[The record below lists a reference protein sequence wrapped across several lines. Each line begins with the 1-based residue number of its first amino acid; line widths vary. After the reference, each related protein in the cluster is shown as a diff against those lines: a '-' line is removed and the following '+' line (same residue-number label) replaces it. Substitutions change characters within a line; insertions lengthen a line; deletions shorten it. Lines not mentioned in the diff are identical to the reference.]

1 MGHVTPRDLQVL
13 RDSFSIVRL
22 VIFDSLS
29 MLVFGQR
36 DGTIRLVKERREN
49 EYYKKNKITVRSL
62 VYTRKQ

>member
-36 DGTIRLVKERREN
+36 DGTIRLVKEEEKMSTIKRI
-49 EYYKKNKITVRSL
+49 K
-62 VYTRKQ
+62 